1 MLQVA
6 RFFYRTESG
15 ELWPDN
21 AGNPTEQR
29 RLTFAYTC
37 NKETGTVQ
45 FGATVHRDSVP
56 KTSYQKATHRDA
68 ALGRLV
74 VRPRI
79 FNVAPGTRYREIEEE
94 IRYQMTVG
102 GSRGPRLENP
112 RQVEVVQSPKD
123 PGSVSYLVSD
133 E

>member
-15 ELWPDN
+15 EDWLDN
-21 AGNPTEQR
+21 AGNPTEKR

-37 NKETGTVQ
+37 NKETGRIQ
-45 FGATVHRDSVP
+45 FGASVHRDSDP
-56 KTSYQKATHRDA
+56 KTSYRKAAHRET

-74 VRPRI
+74 TRPRV
-79 FNVAPGTRYREIEEE
+79 FKVEKGTRYNEIEAE
-94 IRYQMTVG
+94 IRLQMTQG
-102 GSRGPRLENP
+102 GNGKRLPTPRLLEIVENP
-112 RQVEVVQSPKD
+112 NTI
-123 PGSVSYLVSD
+123 SYLVSD